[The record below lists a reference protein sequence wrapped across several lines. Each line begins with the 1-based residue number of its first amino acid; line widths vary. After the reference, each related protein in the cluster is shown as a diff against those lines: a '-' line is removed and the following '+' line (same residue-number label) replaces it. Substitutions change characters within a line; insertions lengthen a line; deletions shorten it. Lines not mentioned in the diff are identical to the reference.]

1 MKWQQLGTK
10 SSKSKTVLY
19 TEMKEEKAQMWI
31 GRVMQ
36 REIEREKS
44 KKGKKKRW
52 VYKEGDKAIRIAEEE
67 ITNRNG
73 REIRRMK
80 KKGKK
85 NEDQQRFPT
94 RSQSSLRYLGLL
106 FIYFNFNIIYSFLI
120 LFNFKFR
127 IY

>member
-44 KKGKKKRW
+44 KKGKKKKVGIQR
-52 VYKEGDKAIRIAEEE
+52 
-67 ITNRNG
+67 G
-73 REIRRMK
+73 R
-80 KKGKK
+80 
-85 NEDQQRFPT
+85 
-94 RSQSSLRYLGLL
+94 
-106 FIYFNFNIIYSFLI
+106 
-120 LFNFKFR
+120 
-127 IY
+127 